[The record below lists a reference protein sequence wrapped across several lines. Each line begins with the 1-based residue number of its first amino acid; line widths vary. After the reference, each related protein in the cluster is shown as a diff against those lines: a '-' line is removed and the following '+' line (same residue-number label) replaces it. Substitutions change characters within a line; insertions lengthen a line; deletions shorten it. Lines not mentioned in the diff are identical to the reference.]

1 MVSMDSRRSESVY
14 SSKYVVPSFRKSGS
28 TILKPAD
35 VKYIQ
40 KANDLEQ
47 PLLCFVS
54 KGQIKENGTSACMSS
69 GKPKLPM
76 SHLSPVY
83 QSSSRKQMWV

>member
-1 MVSMDSRRSESVY
+1 MDSRRSESVY
-14 SSKYVVPSFRKSGS
+14 SSKYIVPSFRKPCS

-35 VKYIQ
+35 VKYVQ
-40 KANDLEQ
+40 KGNDLEQ

-54 KGQIKENGTSACMSS
+54 KGQIKQNGATACMST

-83 QSSSRKQMWV
+83 QSLSRKQT